1 MRVRSRSIALATFAS
16 VALLA
21 TACGGNAGNTPTTTG
36 GAVKAGGEI
45 TIRGCTPENPLI
57 GSTTTEVCGGNII
70 DAFTAKL
77 VHYNSDTAAPELDI
91 AQAIETK
98 DNITFTVKLNK
109 GYKFHDGTEV
119 KAKNFVDAW
128 NFAAYGPNGQSNSYF
143 FEPVEGYPALQCAD
157 AKCETKPATD
167 KMTGLVVV
175 DDHTFTI
182 KTSEPVSNLPVRL
195 GYSAFVP
202 QPDSFFA
209 AADKKAWAKTP
220 VGAGPF
226 KVVSSTDTGTVV
238 EKFADYSGK
247 NKPNVDKVTFKVY
260 NDGNA
265 AYNDVVANNLDLT
278 DLIPADQLVGDAYKT
293 QLKDRSGVRET
304 GIIQVNTFSPKD
316 EQLKDVRM
324 RQAISM
330 AVDKALITKQVYNN
344 TRTPADGWVSP
355 VADGYKAGI
364 CGENC
369 TFNAAKAKE
378 LYTAAG
384 GYKGIFQLSVNGDG
398 GHKLWAQAFCDQLK
412 NNLGMDCQVNVTP
425 DFKTLRT
432 QIKARE
438 LKGMY
443 RGGWQMDYP
452 NIENFLTPIYSKG
465 ASSND
470 SDYNNP
476 AFDKLLVDAA
486 KATEPAK
493 ANELYQQAEGLLA
506 KDLPTM
512 PLWTANT
519 PFGYSNKVTNVK
531 MTPFSTFDLSAISV
545 K

>member
-1 MRVRSRSIALATFAS
+1 MRVRSRSIAVAAFAS

-21 TACGGNAGNTPTTTG
+21 TACGGGSGGTSTTG
-36 GAVKAGGEI
+36 AAKTGGEI
-45 TIRGCTPENPLI
+45 TIRGCTPENELV
-57 GSTTTEVCGGNII
+57 GSNTTEVCGGNII

-77 VHYNSDTAAPELDI
+77 VHYNSDTAKPELDI
-91 AQAIETK
+91 AQAIETT

-143 FEPVEGYPALQCAD
+143 FEPVAGYEDAQCPD
-157 AKCETKPATD
+157 AKCEQKPKTD
-167 KMTGLVVV
+167 KLTGLAVV
-175 DDHTFTI
+175 DDYTFTI
-182 KTSEPVSNLPVRL
+182 KTSAPVSNLQVRL

-202 QPDSFFA
+202 QPDAFFA
-209 AADKKAWAKTP
+209 ATDKKAWAKKP
-220 VGAGPF
+220 IGAGPF
-226 KVVSSTDTGTVV
+226 KVASISDTATVL

-260 NDGNA
+260 NDGAA

-278 DLIPADQLVGDAYKT
+278 DLIPADQLVGDAYKA
-293 QLKDRSGVRET
+293 QLKDRNGVRET

-344 TRTPADGWVSP
+344 SRTPANGWVSP
-355 VADGYKAGI
+355 VADGYKADA
-364 CGENC
+364 CGDSC
-369 TFNAAKAKE
+369 KFDPKKAKE
-378 LYTAAG
+378 LYDAAG
-384 GYKGIFQLSVNGDG
+384 GYKGVFQVSVNGDG
-398 GHKLWAQAFCDQLK
+398 GHKLWADAFCAQLK
-412 NNLGMDCQVNVTP
+412 NNLSMDCQVNTTP
-425 DFKTLRT
+425 DFKTLRKS
-432 QIKARE
+432 IKARE

-470 SDYNNP
+470 SDYDNP
-476 AFDKLLVDAA
+476 AFDAKLVEAAKETDAA
-486 KATEPAK
+486 KANA
-493 ANELYQQAEGLLA
+493 LYQEAEAMLG
-506 KDLPTM
+506 KDMPTM

-519 PFGYSNKVTNVK
+519 PYGYSNKVTNVK
-531 MTPFSTFDLSAISV
+531 MTPFSTFDLTAISV